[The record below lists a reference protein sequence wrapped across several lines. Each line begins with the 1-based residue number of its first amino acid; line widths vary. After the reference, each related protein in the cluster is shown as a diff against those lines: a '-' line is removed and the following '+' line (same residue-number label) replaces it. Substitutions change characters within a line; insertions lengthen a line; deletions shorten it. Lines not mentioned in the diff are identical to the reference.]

1 MREVTLADIARL
13 LADIRGTSS
22 KNDKIAIAAEFLR
35 TIPEDQL
42 EDTARLMIGQPLPV
56 KKGSLGIQWNDV
68 AEFVGELDQKNLF
81 SEPLSVKRV
90 AGSFQEIAAVSGAKS
105 RQRKGAVLRGLML
118 DASSDERDLLI
129 GTITGDLR
137 AGFSEGLLLEA
148 IAASADI
155 PVHDAT
161 QMLGT
166 LGDIGE
172 TASSLLGKGG
182 KKADASIKPM
192 NPIRPML
199 AESAETIGKAME
211 LLGGRGAFEYKLDG
225 IRVQAHKEKGSIRVF
240 SRRLTDITQAVPEIV
255 SDLGKVKADSFILD
269 GEVIAFKDRPLPF
282 QEVMRRVTREKGIA
296 SESIDTPVR
305 IMLFDV
311 IYLDGENL
319 TGLDYEKRTEVLE
332 RIAPKEL
339 RVPRLMASSIPEAQ
353 EFYEQ
358 ALRRGHEGVM
368 GKVLTGKYQLGKRS
382 KSWVKVKK
390 AVTIDVAIIGAEKG
404 HGRRSRWYSNYH
416 LGVRTK
422 DGFAMIGKTF
432 KGLTDAEFEDLTA
445 RLKRLVIEDHGFWIS
460 VRPEIV
466 LEVAFNEIQRSP
478 KYESKMALRF
488 ARVTR
493 IRDDKGPDDIETLG
507 HLTELF
513 DTQFGSKARS
523 LK

>member
-1 MREVTLADIARL
+1 MKEITLSEIARL
-13 LADIRGTSS
+13 LANIRGTSS

-42 EDTARLMIGQPLPV
+42 EDAARLMIGQPLPV
-56 KKGSLGIQWNDV
+56 KRGSLGIQWSEV
-68 AEFVGELDQKNLF
+68 AEFVGEPDQKNLF

-90 AGSFQEIAAVSGAKS
+90 AESFREIAAVSGAKS
-105 RQRKGAVLRGLML
+105 RQRKGAILRGLML

-148 IAASADI
+148 IAAAAEI
-155 PVHDAT
+155 PMHDAT

-172 TASSLLGKGG
+172 TASGLLRKGG
-182 KKADASIKPM
+182 KKADASIRAM

-199 AESAETIGKAME
+199 AESAETIGKALG
-211 LLGGRGAFEYKLDG
+211 LLGGSAAFEYKLDG
-225 IRVQAHKEKGSIRVF
+225 IRVQAHKDKGSIRIF
-240 SRRLTDITQAVPEIV
+240 SRRLTDITQSVPEIV
-255 SDLGKVKADSFILD
+255 AELGKVTADSFILD
-269 GEVIAFKDRPLPF
+269 GEVIAFKDKPLPF

-305 IMLFDV
+305 LVLFDV
-311 IYLDGENL
+311 VYIDGQDISDLE
-319 TGLDYEKRTEVLE
+319 YEKRIEALD

-339 RVPRLMASSIPEAQ
+339 VVPRLITSSIPKAQ
-353 EFYEQ
+353 EFYEK
-358 ALRRGHEGVM
+358 ALKRGHEGVM
-368 GKVLTGKYQLGKRS
+368 GKNLTGRYHLGRRS
-382 KSWVKVKK
+382 RSWVKVKK
-390 AVTIDVAIIGAEKG
+390 AVTIDVAIIGAERG
-404 HGRRSRWYSNYH
+404 SGRRSRWYSNYH

-432 KGLTDAEFEDLTA
+432 KGLTDAEFEDLTTK
-445 RLKRLVIEDHGFWIS
+445 LKRLMIEDHGFWIS
-460 VRPEIV
+460 VRPEII

-478 KYESKMALRF
+478 KYESEMALRF

-493 IRDDKGPDDIETLG
+493 IRDDKGPDDIETLEQ
-507 HLTELF
+507 LKELF
-513 DTQFGSKARS
+513 DKQFGSKARS